1 MFPVAPGQR
10 RLSWTLFHG
19 PSTFAPMSP
28 TLLWL
33 CSALLPQEP
42 APTAV
47 PTTARELPRLA
58 APIRVEADGGPISA
72 VTGHAAPFVVD
83 CDGDGVRDLVVGM
96 FGNDGDVHGGAARV
110 YRNVG
115 TNREPK
121 FKTSV
126 LLLSD
131 GKPALMESS

>member
-1 MFPVAPGQR
+1 MV
-10 RLSWTLFHG
+10 
-19 PSTFAPMSP
+19 SP

-47 PTTARELPRLA
+47 PTPPKELPKLG
-58 APIRVEADGGPISA
+58 APIQVEADGGPIAA

-83 CDGDGVRDLVVGM
+83 WDGDGVRDLVVGM
-96 FGNDGDVHGGAARV
+96 FGNDDGATGGSARI

-115 TNREPK
+115 TNRAPK
-121 FKTSV
+121 FTTSAP
-126 LLLSD
+126 LLAD